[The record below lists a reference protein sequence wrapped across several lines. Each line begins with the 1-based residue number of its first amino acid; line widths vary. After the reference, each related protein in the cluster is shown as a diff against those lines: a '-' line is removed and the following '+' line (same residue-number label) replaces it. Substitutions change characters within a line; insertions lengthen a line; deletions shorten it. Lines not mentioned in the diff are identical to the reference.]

1 MTGDRYLFNMF
12 LNQLSVIDSN
22 NHSCLNDM
30 ICLSDYQQIVNQKL
44 EDEDETKLD
53 IQKGYGSQYDF
64 YVKAE
69 KIKRYIEQ
77 NVEEYFEINEWELF
91 VRLKN
96 GDKFIYDSFNNIADF
111 IAYESDDLTE
121 EQMKK
126 EFAKNLKKLMKHKWI
141 NQEELAE
148 RIGTTQVM
156 ISRYVNGQCL
166 PGMIMLKKIAKAL
179 NCSTE
184 DFYYKHF

>member
-1 MTGDRYLFNMF
+1 MKEDRYLFDLL

-30 ICLSDYQQIVNQKL
+30 ICLRDYRYIINQKL
-44 EDEDETKLD
+44 EDEDEFD
-53 IQKGYGSQYDF
+53 IRDCYKSQYRF

-69 KIKRYIEQ
+69 KIKKYIEQ

-96 GDKFIYDSFNNIADF
+96 GDKFIYDSFSNVVDF
-111 IAYESDDLTE
+111 ITYEDNDLSE
-121 EQMKK
+121 EQERK
-126 EFAKNLKKLMKHKWI
+126 EFAKNLKKLMQHKWV
-141 NQEELAE
+141 NQEELA
-148 RIGTTQVM
+148 RRLDISQVM
-156 ISRYVNGQCL
+156 ISRYVNGQSI
-166 PGMIMLKKIAKAL
+166 PNAMMLKKMAKAL
-179 NCSTE
+179 DCSTE